1 MVVLGKSQ
9 VPVGNHN
16 FQGFLE
22 MCSTST
28 AYHLGCHLQHPPLPN
43 ASWGRLCL
51 DSCPVRS
58 MNVWVPPLAW
68 PAMHMVSFCV
78 GDIGDIGSGEAVSLL
93 FSCQGMN
100 TLITWRKSHHRWC
113 MDSQLNDYSLMAHR
127 LEKMFQTDIKQR
139 WATKQKNSKIIKTD
153 TLLIHLFKKTWLIPS
168 IYSIYLHL
176 SARYQVSKN
185 IGSKDPKLQRQNNKL
200 LQLLWSLSPASLEL
214 QVFMGELAWR
224 NDLCHCNL
232 LDRY

>member
-1 MVVLGKSQ
+1 
-9 VPVGNHN
+9 
-16 FQGFLE
+16 

-28 AYHLGCHLQHPPLPN
+28 AHHLGCHLQHPPLPN

-51 DSCPVRS
+51 DSCPVR
-58 MNVWVPPLAW
+58 WKWTFGCGHWHGQPLK
-68 PAMHMVSFCV
+68 
-78 GDIGDIGSGEAVSLL
+78 DLL
-93 FSCQGMN
+93 ILLKRLLLRWWHRRHRIWGGCLTAFLLRGMN
-100 TLITWRKSHHRWC
+100 TLITWRTSHHRLIAWIR
-113 MDSQLNDYSLMAHR
+113 SWTTVSWHHR
-127 LEKMFQTDIKQR
+127 LEKMLQTNIKQR
-139 WATKQKNSKIIKTD
+139 WATKQKNSKIVKTD

-176 SARYQVSKN
+176 SAKYQLSKN
-185 IGSKDPKLQRQNNKL
+185 IGWKDPKLQRQNNKL

-214 QVFMGELAWR
+214 QVFVGELAWR